1 MHDLW
6 PASGFTHLAR
16 TPAGRLRPSDAYLR
30 RFLAWPELALV
41 PESCA
46 AERALHAALVESPSR
61 AVTTAELQ
69 AARDPDARANL
80 ATFLGFRDALLAAG
94 TLEAWYLALMR
105 SRQVALPPAF
115 IADVVQAIAQGL
127 VGAGD
132 DAFEARAAELLF
144 RPQQLA
150 RVDGRLLCADRQT
163 LEQLGATAGLGEI
176 GRLLVQGKVPLRAH
190 ALTVLG
196 IDNASDYWRRS
207 DRHDTVLDL
216 THEIS
221 NDLGHGLHF
230 TMARRHSGL
239 AALAR
244 VLQRWVVHFLGAQV
258 TITPLQRIDD
268 AAWRWHVGLDAES
281 MALLND
287 LYDDR
292 AVAPERMQRLISL
305 FRLDFADPAEMHPD
319 VEGRPVYLGLAMDAG
334 DTLTLKPQ
342 NLLLN
347 LPLAPAA

>member
-6 PASGFTHLAR
+6 PAGGFTHLAR
-16 TPAGRLRPSDAYLR
+16 TPAGWLQPSDAYLR
-30 RFLAWPELALV
+30 RTLARPELALV

-46 AERALHAALVESPSR
+46 AERALHAALMASPSR
-61 AVTTAELQ
+61 AIAPAQLQ
-69 AARDPDARANL
+69 AVADPDARANL

-105 SRQVALPPAF
+105 GRQVALPPVF
-115 IADVVQAIAQGL
+115 IADVVQAIAHGL
-127 VGAGD
+127 VGTGD

-144 RPQQLA
+144 RPQRLA

-163 LEQLGATAGLGEI
+163 LEQLGETAGLGEI
-176 GRLLVQGKVPLRAH
+176 GRLLVQGKVPLRAQ

-196 IDNASDYWRRS
+196 TDNAGAYWRRS

-216 THEIS
+216 THDIS
-221 NDLGHGLHF
+221 NDLGHGLRF
-230 TMARRHSGL
+230 TMARRDSGL

-244 VLQRWVVHFLGAQV
+244 VLQRWVRHLLGVEVA
-258 TITPLQRIDD
+258 ITPLHQIDD
-268 AAWRWHVGLDAES
+268 PAWRWHVGLDAES

-287 LYDDR
+287 LYDER

-305 FRLDFADPAEMHPD
+305 FRLTFADPAEMHPD
-319 VEGRPVYLGLAMDAG
+319 VAGRPIYLGLAMDAT